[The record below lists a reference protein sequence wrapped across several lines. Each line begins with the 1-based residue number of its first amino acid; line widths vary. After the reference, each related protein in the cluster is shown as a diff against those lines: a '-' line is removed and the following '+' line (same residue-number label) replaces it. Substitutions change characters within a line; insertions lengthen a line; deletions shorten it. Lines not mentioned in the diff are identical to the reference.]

1 MALAICVSKRA
12 PSGALLLLSS
22 PLTRCLSVGL
32 LAVMGLVLSAE
43 VLASAPTCA
52 AVGETRA
59 ATVAYVYDGD
69 TVRLKDGTRIRLAGI
84 DAPEVPHPNR
94 PGEPFGEASSQAL
107 SAMLARTHNRI
118 RVEVARDAHD
128 HYGRELAYLY
138 LPDGQSIQSALLDKG
153 LAMAIYMPPNL
164 THADCFAAHERQAR
178 SSHVGIWSSSE
189 YDPGVSTTHI
199 PRDVV
204 GAAIIRGKVL
214 SVGRSRHFIWL
225 NLEGRV
231 ALQISRK
238 HIDRFAGIDFDQWKG
253 RVLRA
258 RGWLVKDHNRYQDWR
273 MAIQSPRSI
282 EVLGN

>member
-1 MALAICVSKRA
+1 MPRLFAGV
-12 PSGALLLLSS
+12 
-22 PLTRCLSVGL
+22 
-32 LAVMGLVLSAE
+32 LAVLGLVFAGE
-43 VLASAPTCA
+43 VLAAVPTCA
-52 AVGETRA
+52 AVGATRS

-69 TVRLKDGTRIRLAGI
+69 TVRLTDGTRIRLAGI

-107 SAMLARTHNRI
+107 SAMLAKTHNRI
-118 RVEVARDAHD
+118 RVEVAQDSHD

-138 LPDGQSIQSALLDKG
+138 LPDGQSIQSTLIDKG

-164 THADCFAAHERQAR
+164 THADCFAAHERHAR
-178 SSHVGIWSSSE
+178 GRHVGIWSSAE
-189 YDPGVSTTHI
+189 YDPGVPTTHI
-199 PRDVV
+199 PKDVV

-238 HIDRFAGIDFDQWKG
+238 HIDRFAGIDFDSWKG
-253 RVLRA
+253 KVLRA
-258 RGWLVKDHNRYQDWR
+258 RGWLVKEHNRYQDWR
-273 MAIQSPRSI
+273 MPIQSPRSI

>member
-1 MALAICVSKRA
+1 MALAIRASKRA
-12 PSGALLLLSS
+12 PSGALLLLGFRV
-22 PLTRCLSVGL
+22 TRRLVAGF
-32 LAVMGLVLSAE
+32 LAVSGLMLAGD
-43 VLASAPTCA
+43 VLASTPACT
-52 AVGETRA
+52 AVGTTRV

-69 TVRLKDGTRIRLAGI
+69 TVKLTDGARIRLAGI

-94 PGEPFGEASSQAL
+94 PGEPFGEASSRAL
-107 SAMLARTHNRI
+107 SAMLAKTHNRI
-118 RVEVARDAHD
+118 RVEVARDGHD

-164 THADCFAAHERQAR
+164 THADCFAAHERLAR
-178 SSHVGIWSSSE
+178 SGHVGIWSSSE
-189 YDPGVSTTHI
+189 YDPGVPTTNI
-199 PRDVV
+199 PKDVV
-204 GAAIIRGKVL
+204 GAAIIRGRLL

-238 HIDRFAGIDFDQWKG
+238 HLDRFAGIDFERWKG
-253 RVLRA
+253 RALRA
-258 RGWLVKDHNRYQDWR
+258 RGWLVKDHNRYQDWL
-273 MAIQSPRSI
+273 MPIQSPRSI